1 MSRCFWQLVLL
12 NFVLLKLLP
21 AQDSWPSWTAVSAG
35 MGISALS
42 APSVVDYVNSAS
54 QAPTSEKV
62 SEFFSVTEFVFAPEI
77 RVAEDWS
84 VGVDYMYRLKSLA
97 VNSGGSQSRF
107 EISGH
112 HLSLVAH
119 YLLEGETYLV
129 RLGGGAGVV
138 LGTFSEALFGSPL
151 FTDFSARGGS
161 LKVEAVGDT
170 KFDDHFYGTI
180 GADMRWVFGGTYR
193 DGDREVQV
201 GAMKAGVSSFSLGLK
216 LGILV
221 RL

>member
-1 MSRCFWQLVLL
+1 
-12 NFVLLKLLP
+12 
-21 AQDSWPSWTAVSAG
+21 

-54 QAPTSEKV
+54 QAPTSEKI
-62 SEFFSVTEFVFAPEI
+62 SEFFSVTEFAFTPEI
-77 RVAEDWS
+77 RVAKAWS
-84 VGVDYMYRLKSLA
+84 VGADYMYRLKSLA
-97 VNSGGSQSRF
+97 VTSQGSQSRF

-112 HLSLVAH
+112 HLGLVAH

-129 RLGGGAGVV
+129 RIGGGAGVV

-151 FTDFSARGGS
+151 YTEFSVRGGS
-161 LKVEAVGDT
+161 LKLEAVGDT
-170 KFDDHFYGTI
+170 KFDDHFYCTI

-193 DGDREVQV
+193 DGGREAQV
-201 GAMKAGVSSFSLGLK
+201 GEVKAGVSSFSLGLK